1 MVGNEHHFVHVRR
14 KMVVARIEFMSRL
27 AAFTPTQL
35 TQSMVDDELSPLSI
49 AHHLY
54 EVDNLAFQAMHS
66 VQEQDNP
73 LLPDLLE
80 APIRSIQTS
89 PEYTSLEVV
98 LTAMVAQ
105 REELFAYLAT
115 LSLSSWLRPCH
126 FYDAEPRTFY
136 QLVGILPLHDQQHA
150 RQLATL
156 KARTD
161 F

>member
-1 MVGNEHHFVHVRR
+1 MVGNEHPFVHVRR

-49 AHHLY
+49 AHHLH
-54 EVDNLAFQAMHS
+54 EVDSLALQAMHS

-80 APIRSIQTS
+80 APARSIQKKS
-89 PEYTSLEVV
+89 EYNSLEAV
-98 LTAMVAQ
+98 LTAMVVQ
-105 REELFAYLAT
+105 REQLFTYLAS

-126 FYDAEPRTFY
+126 FYDAELRTFY
-136 QLVGILPLHDQQHA
+136 QLVSILPLHDQQHA
-150 RQLATL
+150 RQLAML
-156 KARTD
+156 KARAD